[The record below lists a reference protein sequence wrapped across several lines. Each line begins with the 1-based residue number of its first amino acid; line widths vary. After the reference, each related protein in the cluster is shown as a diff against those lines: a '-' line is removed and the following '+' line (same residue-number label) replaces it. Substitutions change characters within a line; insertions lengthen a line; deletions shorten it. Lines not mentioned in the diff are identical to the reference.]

1 MGILDQPAGG
11 RRKVAPGANQGVFG
25 NALKETTMSEIGPG
39 SVIGKGYKLGDKI
52 GESSL
57 GDLYLATNEADGSQ
71 VRVEVLAGQEADDEE
86 KVQRLLQEIELI
98 ASLQHPN
105 ITAALDAGQDDGAYY
120 LVTAYEPGKTLEE
133 TLSGGAVAESA
144 ALGYV
149 ASIAEALKYAWQER
163 KILHRDIKPS
173 SIFITEDDSAK
184 LIGFGIAKSSEGQSM
199 GLTGVGFTIGTPEY
213 MSPEQIRAEGDL
225 DFRSDMYALGCVLYE
240 AATGT
245 LVFTADAPILLMH
258 MHMDEEHEP
267 ASTRNGDVSA
277 NCSAVIDKM
286 LAKDRE
292 DRYESWQDL
301 IEDLN
306 LVAGGGAPVKAGG
319 AAAAP
324 ASHPAIEES
333 AAAAAAP
340 AADSS
345 GGAAE
350 PAAAGGGGGCAG
362 KAAMFVAAAATMLFM
377 AAKAV
382 FAG

>member
-1 MGILDQPAGG
+1 
-11 RRKVAPGANQGVFG
+11 
-25 NALKETTMSEIGPG
+25 MSDIGPG

-98 ASLQHPN
+98 ASLQHAN

-144 ALGYV
+144 ALSYV

-173 SIFITEDDSAK
+173 SIFITADDSAK

-240 AATGT
+240 AVTGS

-267 ASTRNGDVSA
+267 ANVRNGDVSA
-277 NCSAVIDKM
+277 NCSAVVDKM
-286 LAKDRE
+286 LAKDRD

-306 LVAGGGAPVKAGG
+306 LVASGGAPAKASS
-319 AAAAP
+319 AAAP

-333 AAAAAAP
+333 AP
-340 AADSS
+340 AGDS
-345 GGAAE
+345 GGGAE
-350 PAAAGGGGGCAG
+350 PAAASGGGGCAG
-362 KAAMFVAAAATMLFM
+362 KAALFVGAAITMLFM